1 MHGPA
6 HELEVVR
13 LPGRV
18 AYAEALRLQVERRD
32 AVERG
37 DATNA
42 LFLLEH
48 APVITLGR
56 KSHAVHV
63 LLDAERL
70 AAMGIDLSPT
80 DRGGDVTYHGPGQL
94 IAYPILNLVHWKQ
107 SIRWYLHALEEV
119 LIRLLAHYGLVGER
133 VPPYTGVWVN
143 GAKVAAIGIGIHD
156 WVTFHGIA
164 LNLNPDMRHFQLIV
178 PCGIADKPVATLD
191 ALLPTP
197 PAMAELMDA
206 YEAEFRQFF
215 ETDDWQRFELPKLD

>member
-6 HELEVVR
+6 RDIEVFR
-13 LPGRV
+13 LPGQV

-37 DATNA
+37 VAGNA

-56 KSHAVHV
+56 KSHAEHV

-70 AAMGIDLSPT
+70 AAMGIELYPT

-94 IAYPILNLVHWKQ
+94 IAYPILNLVQWKQ

-119 LIRLLAHYGLVGER
+119 LIRLLARFGLAGER

-143 GAKVAAIGIGIHD
+143 GAKIAAIGIGIHD

-178 PCGIADKPVATLD
+178 PCGIADKPVTTLH

-197 PAMAELMDA
+197 LTVAELMDA
-206 YEAEFRQFF
+206 YENEFRQFF
-215 ETDDWQRFELPKLD
+215 ETDEWLRFELPKLD